1 MITVYDKAIAGFL
14 TAALSLLASF
24 NLEFW
29 WFNATTISSITPF
42 IVMIVVYLVPN
53 RQEPVVGAQPG
64 GVGETAGSV
73 GPISGPR
80 AARNLSG
87 GDMPAERETP
97 RSANVGPT
105 AARWPD
111 PDDLPPGAGPSGPG
125 GSR

>member
-1 MITVYDKAIAGFL
+1 MMFMPMLAL
-14 TAALSLLASF
+14 TL
-24 NLEFW
+24 
-29 WFNATTISSITPF
+29 
-42 IVMIVVYLVPN
+42 
-53 RQEPVVGAQPG
+53 G

-73 GPISGPR
+73 GPFSGPR

-97 RSANVGPT
+97 RSANVGPG
-105 AARWPD
+105 AAPGPD